1 MKLNRWFLSLLILA
15 TACAAT
21 LPPTTPPLA
30 TPQVD
35 SISLADSQPVPD
47 STNGTTL
54 YISATMHIESAPDS
68 WPQDT
73 ETFLTFLQQ
82 TTDAGIRWSIGGDIG
97 WLTGDPR
104 AQEIVTRSAAMGVQ
118 WDVHGHKDSDRG
130 RIASTLASWGV
141 TPTGVISG
149 MLISEYNRIPRFYLS
164 QGYRWTPTIVWGGTK
179 CAGHKPGCDD
189 SSIGIYRPKN
199 SAQFTVHSATGKL
212 IRVAGGDHQLA
223 TAENLATRISS
234 GEVAAPVIGFT
245 IMVEPETLQVVN
257 SEDGLD
263 EILAFF
269 ARMDGVE
276 FVRWGTIS
284 ETAQAWVQAG
294 SAPVLI
300 NP

>member
-1 MKLNRWFLSLLILA
+1 MTLNRWFLSLLILT

-21 LPPTTPPLA
+21 LSPTSSSLTTPEAASL
-30 TPQVD
+30 
-35 SISLADSQPVPD
+35 SLADSQSVPD
-47 STNGTTL
+47 FANGTTL
-54 YISATMHIESAPDS
+54 YISATMHIESALGS

-73 ETFLTFLQQ
+73 DTFLSFLQQ

-104 AQEIVTRSAAMGVQ
+104 AKEIVTRSAAVGVQ

-149 MLISEYNRIPRFYLS
+149 MLISEYNRIPRSYLS
-164 QGYRWTPTIVWGGTK
+164 QGYRWTPTIVWGGVK
-179 CAGHKPGCDD
+179 CSGHKLGCDD
-189 SSIGIYRPKN
+189 SSIGIYRPKS

-223 TAENLATRISS
+223 TAENFVTRIAS
-234 GEVAAPVIGFT
+234 GQVTAPVIGFT
-245 IMVEPETLQVVN
+245 IMVEPEALQIVN

-263 EILAFF
+263 EILDFVS
-269 ARMDGVE
+269 RMDGVD
-276 FVRWGTIS
+276 FVHWRTIS

-294 SAPVLI
+294 SVPVLI
-300 NP
+300 Q